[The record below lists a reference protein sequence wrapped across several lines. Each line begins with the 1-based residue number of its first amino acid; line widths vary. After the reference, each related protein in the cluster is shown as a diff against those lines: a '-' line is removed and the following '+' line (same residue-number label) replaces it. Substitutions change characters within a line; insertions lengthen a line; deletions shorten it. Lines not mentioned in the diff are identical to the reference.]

1 MLSCKK
7 ISSLL
12 TELFVRG
19 RKINMCHTFITLSY
33 FKVPKDVGLNATHFS
48 IMKILNKQELD
59 QIALNN
65 SSDIEFKDLM
75 NLYKKYTAKPYSF
88 SVIDATLASNN
99 SLSFRKNLLEII

>member
-19 RKINMCHTFITLSY
+19 RKINICHAFITLSY